1 MDEIYKEYSG
11 LIPSKLIDDVKK
23 EVSKVK
29 ITKAQLKEVLERVK
43 REYEAA
49 LISPGEAIGIITAES
64 FGEPATQMS
73 IHRDEKIIVKIKD
86 RIKILKIG
94 EFVDKLMSKNG
105 NLKFKDTEV
114 LPLNNYEF
122 YAPSINQEEKIEW
135 KKIAECSRH
144 KHDKKLMKLT
154 TASGR
159 EIIATDN
166 HSFVIRSNNEVIP
179 IIGADLKIGNRI
191 PVIKYLPENCINSI
205 KINDYIDNVNESDD
219 GLLSRYKTRAK
230 NIPNKIILDRKFGYF
245 IGSYLSEG
253 HANNGQVSISN
264 MNEDFI
270 FNVKE
275 FINDI
280 GLDCKDEINSRG
292 FALSRDLK
300 ISSSLLAQF
309 IISICG
315 SVSRNK
321 KIPEFAYSAEEE
333 FVSGLLR
340 GYFDGDANFT
350 VNRRM
355 IRVSSNSKK
364 LIDGIALLLNR
375 FKIFSHKT
383 KDKKEQFW
391 LLIPYKYAPL
401 FLQFVGSDID
411 KKRKSLERLAELSKD
426 YWNDSSQ
433 DFTDMISG
441 FGDLFYKTAKKI
453 GMSTRYVNNFTKR
466 QKIGRTTLFRYIKEF
481 EFLSQKNK
489 ITISEELKIMRRMF
503 ESDVVWD
510 EIKKIQYIDNDGFV
524 YDLSVPGLET
534 FTTFDGIITHNTLNV
549 KHFAGVAEMQV
560 TSGLPRLIEI
570 FDASKSIKTP
580 SMEVYLKQDYNK
592 DAVKVRKIASQIK
605 ESTLGDI
612 ATEFTIDISAMNVK
626 VAIDKEKLRDLG
638 MTEDS
643 LIKALKDSMKG
654 IQIRSNKSEIVLK
667 TKESDLHELYKLKE
681 KAKEVFIKGVKGIS
695 YVLPVKREGEFIILT
710 SGSNL
715 KEILKVKEVDTKRT
729 VTNDIHEVY
738 SVFGVEATRQAIINE
753 STKVIQ
759 NQGLDINIRHIM
771 FIADVMTSAGSVMG
785 ITRSGITGG
794 KESVL
799 ARASFETPIRH
810 LISAALNGEED
821 YLNSVV
827 ENVILNQPVPL
838 GTGLP
843 RLVVKGM
850 KEK

>member
-1 MDEIYKEYSG
+1 MDELYKEYQG
-11 LIPSKLIDDVKK
+11 LIPDKLIDDVKR
-23 EVSKVK
+23 EINKVK
-29 ITKAQLKEVLERVK
+29 ITKAQLKEILERVK
-43 REYEAA
+43 REYNSA

-73 IHRDEKIIVKIKD
+73 IQKDEKIIVKIKD

-94 EFVDKLMSKNG
+94 GFVDRLMDKNSIFEF
-105 NLKFKDTEV
+105 NNTQV
-114 LPLNNYEF
+114 LPLNDYEF

-135 KKIAECSRH
+135 KKIIECSRH
-144 KHDKKLMKLT
+144 KYNRKLMKLT

-166 HSFVIRSNNEVIP
+166 HSFVIRDNNKVAP
-179 IIGADLKIGNRI
+179 IIGADLKIGDRI
-191 PVIKYLPENCINSI
+191 PVIKYLPENCISSI
-205 KINDYIDNVNESDD
+205 KINDYLDSVNESDD
-219 GLLSRYKTRAK
+219 GLLFRYKTRAK

-245 IGSYLSEG
+245 IGAYLSEG

-264 MNEDFI
+264 MDDNFI
-270 FNVKE
+270 FNIKE
-275 FINDI
+275 FINVI

-315 SVSRNK
+315 SGSRNK
-321 KIPEFAYSAEEE
+321 KVPEFAYSAKEE

-355 IRVSSNSKK
+355 IRVSSNSKG
-364 LIDGIALLLNR
+364 LIDGVALLLTR
-375 FKIFSHKT
+375 FKIFSHKV

-411 KKRKSLERLAELSKD
+411 KKRKSLKELIELSKN
-426 YWNDSSQ
+426 YWNDDSQ

-441 FGDLFYKTAKKI
+441 FGDLFYKTAKKV
-453 GMSTRYVNNFTKR
+453 GMRTRYINNFTKR
-466 QKIGRTTLFRYIKEF
+466 QKIGRTALYRYIKQF
-481 EFLSQKNK
+481 EMIAEQMK
-489 ITISEELKIMRRMF
+489 IDISEELKIMRQMF

-510 EIKKIQYIDNDGFV
+510 SIVKIEYVNYKDKYV
-524 YDLSVPGLET
+524 YDISVPGLET

-580 SMEVYLKQDYNK
+580 SMEVYLKSEYNK
-592 DAVKVRKIASQIK
+592 DPIKVRKIASQIK
-605 ESTLGDI
+605 ESILEDI
-612 ATEFTIDISAMNVK
+612 AVEFTIDISMMNVK
-626 VAIDKEKLRDLG
+626 VGIDKAKLRDLG
-638 MTEDS
+638 MTEAG
-643 LIKALKDSMKG
+643 LISTLKDSLKG
-654 IQIRSNKSEIVLK
+654 GVQVRMNKNEIVIK
-667 TKESDLHELYKLKE
+667 GKENDLHEVYLLKE
-681 KAKEVFIKGVKGIS
+681 KAKNVFIKGVKGIS

-715 KEILKVKEVDTKRT
+715 KEILKVKEVDTRRT

-738 SVFGVEATRQAIINE
+738 SVFGIEAARQSIINE

-771 FIADVMTSAGSVMG
+771 FIADVMTSNGAIMG

-810 LISAALNGEED
+810 LMGAALSGEED
-821 YLNSVV
+821 YLNSVI

-838 GTGLP
+838 GTGMPKLI
-843 RLVVKGM
+843 VKG
-850 KEK
+850 

>member
-1 MDEIYKEYSG
+1 MDELYKEYQG
-11 LIPSKLIDDVKK
+11 LIPDKLIDDVKR
-23 EVSKVK
+23 EINKVK
-29 ITKAQLKEVLERVK
+29 ITKAQLKEILERVK
-43 REYEAA
+43 REYNSA

-73 IHRDEKIIVKIKD
+73 IQKDEKIIVKIKD

-94 EFVDKLMSKNG
+94 GFVDRLMDKNSIFEF
-105 NLKFKDTEV
+105 NNTQV
-114 LPLNNYEF
+114 LPLNDYEF

-135 KKIAECSRH
+135 KKIIECSRH
-144 KHDKKLMKLT
+144 KYNRKLMKLT

-166 HSFVIRSNNEVIP
+166 HSFVIRDNNKVAP
-179 IIGADLKIGNRI
+179 IIGADLKIGDRI
-191 PVIKYLPENCINSI
+191 PVIKYLPENCISSI
-205 KINDYIDNVNESDD
+205 KINDYLDSVNESDD
-219 GLLSRYKTRAK
+219 GLLFRYKTRAK

-245 IGSYLSEG
+245 IGAYLSEG
-253 HANNGQVSISN
+253 QANNGQVSISN
-264 MNEDFI
+264 MDDNFI
-270 FNVKE
+270 FNIKE
-275 FINDI
+275 FINVI

-315 SVSRNK
+315 SGSRNK
-321 KIPEFAYSAEEE
+321 KVPEFAYSAKEE

-355 IRVSSNSKK
+355 IRVSSNSKG
-364 LIDGIALLLNR
+364 LIDGVALLLTR
-375 FKIFSHKT
+375 FKIFSHKV

-411 KKRKSLERLAELSKD
+411 KKRKSLKELIELSKN
-426 YWNDSSQ
+426 YWNDDSQ

-441 FGDLFYKTAKKI
+441 FGDLFYKTAKKV
-453 GMSTRYVNNFTKR
+453 GMRTRYINNFTKR
-466 QKIGRTTLFRYIKEF
+466 QKIGRTALYRYIKQF
-481 EFLSQKNK
+481 EMIAEQMK
-489 ITISEELKIMRRMF
+489 IDISEELKIMRQMF

-510 EIKKIQYIDNDGFV
+510 SIVKIEYVNYKDKYV

-580 SMEVYLKQDYNK
+580 SMEVYLKSEYNK
-592 DAVKVRKIASQIK
+592 DPIKVRKIASQIK
-605 ESTLGDI
+605 ESILEDI
-612 ATEFTIDISAMNVK
+612 AVEFTIDISMMNVK
-626 VAIDKEKLRDLG
+626 VGIDKAKLRDLG
-638 MTEDS
+638 MTEAG
-643 LIKALKDSMKG
+643 LISTLKDSLKG
-654 IQIRSNKSEIVLK
+654 GVQVRMNKNEIVIK
-667 TKESDLHELYKLKE
+667 GKENDLHEVYLLKE
-681 KAKEVFIKGVKGIS
+681 KAKNVFIKGVKGIS

-715 KEILKVKEVDTKRT
+715 KEILKVKEVDTRRT

-738 SVFGVEATRQAIINE
+738 SVFGIEAARQSIINE

-771 FIADVMTSAGSVMG
+771 FIADVMTSNGAIMG

-810 LISAALNGEED
+810 LMGAALSGEED
-821 YLNSVV
+821 YLNSVI

-838 GTGLP
+838 GTGMPKLI
-843 RLVVKGM
+843 VKS
-850 KEK
+850 

>member
-1 MDEIYKEYSG
+1 MDELYKEYQG
-11 LIPSKLIDDVKK
+11 LIPDKLIDDVKR
-23 EVSKVK
+23 EINKVK
-29 ITKAQLKEVLERVK
+29 ITKAQLKEILERVK
-43 REYEAA
+43 REYNSA

-73 IHRDEKIIVKIKD
+73 IQKDEKIIVKIKD

-94 EFVDKLMSKNG
+94 GFVDRLMDKNSIFEF
-105 NLKFKDTEV
+105 NNTQV
-114 LPLNNYEF
+114 LPLNDYEF

-135 KKIAECSRH
+135 KKIIECSRH
-144 KHDKKLMKLT
+144 KYNRKLMKLT

-166 HSFVIRSNNEVIP
+166 HSFVIRDNNKVAP
-179 IIGADLKIGNRI
+179 IIGADLKIGDRI
-191 PVIKYLPENCINSI
+191 PVIKYLPENCISSI
-205 KINDYIDNVNESDD
+205 KINDYLDSVNESDD
-219 GLLSRYKTRAK
+219 GLLFRYKTRAK

-245 IGSYLSEG
+245 IGAYLSEG
-253 HANNGQVSISN
+253 QANNGQVSISN
-264 MNEDFI
+264 MDDNFI
-270 FNVKE
+270 FNIKE
-275 FINDI
+275 FINVI

-315 SVSRNK
+315 SGSRNK
-321 KIPEFAYSAEEE
+321 KVPEFAYSAKEE

-355 IRVSSNSKK
+355 IRVSSNSKG
-364 LIDGIALLLNR
+364 LIDGVALLLTR
-375 FKIFSHKT
+375 FKIFSHKV

-411 KKRKSLERLAELSKD
+411 KKRKSLKELIELSKN
-426 YWNDSSQ
+426 YWNDDSQ

-441 FGDLFYKTAKKI
+441 FGDLFYKTAKKV
-453 GMSTRYVNNFTKR
+453 GMRTRYINNFTKR
-466 QKIGRTTLFRYIKEF
+466 QKIGRTALYRYIKQF
-481 EFLSQKNK
+481 EMIAEQMK
-489 ITISEELKIMRRMF
+489 IDISEELKIMRQMF

-510 EIKKIQYIDNDGFV
+510 SIVKIEYVNYKDKYV

-580 SMEVYLKQDYNK
+580 SMEVYLKSEYNK
-592 DAVKVRKIASQIK
+592 DPIKVRKIASQIK
-605 ESTLGDI
+605 ESILEDI
-612 ATEFTIDISAMNVK
+612 AVEFTIDISMMNVK
-626 VAIDKEKLRDLG
+626 VGIDKAKLRDLG
-638 MTEDS
+638 MTEAG
-643 LIKALKDSMKG
+643 LISTLKDSLKG
-654 IQIRSNKSEIVLK
+654 GVQVRMNKNEIVIK
-667 TKESDLHELYKLKE
+667 GKENDLHEVYLLKE
-681 KAKEVFIKGVKGIS
+681 KAKNVFIKGVKGIS

-715 KEILKVKEVDTKRT
+715 KEILKVKEVDTRRT

-738 SVFGVEATRQAIINE
+738 SVFGIEAARQSIINE

-771 FIADVMTSAGSVMG
+771 FIADVMTSNGAIMG

-810 LISAALNGEED
+810 LMGAALSGEED
-821 YLNSVV
+821 YLNSVI

-838 GTGLP
+838 GTGMPKLI
-843 RLVVKGM
+843 VKG
-850 KEK
+850 

>member
-1 MDEIYKEYSG
+1 MDELYKEYQG
-11 LIPSKLIDDVKK
+11 LIPDKLIDDVKR
-23 EVSKVK
+23 EINKVK
-29 ITKAQLKEVLERVK
+29 ITKAQLKEILERVK
-43 REYEAA
+43 REYNSA

-73 IHRDEKIIVKIKD
+73 IQKDEKIIVKIKD

-94 EFVDKLMSKNG
+94 GFVDRLMDKNSIFEF
-105 NLKFKDTEV
+105 NNTQV
-114 LPLNNYEF
+114 LPLNDYEF

-135 KKIAECSRH
+135 KKIIECSRH
-144 KHDKKLMKLT
+144 KYNRKLMKLT

-166 HSFVIRSNNEVIP
+166 HSFVIRDNNKVAP
-179 IIGADLKIGNRI
+179 IIGADLKIGDRI
-191 PVIKYLPENCINSI
+191 PVIKYLPENCISSI
-205 KINDYIDNVNESDD
+205 KINDYLDSVNESDD
-219 GLLSRYKTRAK
+219 GLLFRYKTRAK

-245 IGSYLSEG
+245 IGAYLSEG

-264 MNEDFI
+264 MDDNFI
-270 FNVKE
+270 FNIKE
-275 FINDI
+275 FINVI

-315 SVSRNK
+315 SGSRNK
-321 KIPEFAYSAEEE
+321 KVPEFAYSAKEE

-355 IRVSSNSKK
+355 IRVSSNSKG
-364 LIDGIALLLNR
+364 LIDGVALLLTR
-375 FKIFSHKT
+375 FKIFSHKV

-411 KKRKSLERLAELSKD
+411 KKRKSLKELIELSKN
-426 YWNDSSQ
+426 YWNDDSQ

-441 FGDLFYKTAKKI
+441 FGDLFYKTAKKV
-453 GMSTRYVNNFTKR
+453 GMRTRYINNFTKR
-466 QKIGRTTLFRYIKEF
+466 QKIGRTALYRYIKQF
-481 EFLSQKNK
+481 EMIAEQMK
-489 ITISEELKIMRRMF
+489 IDISEELKIMRQMF

-510 EIKKIQYIDNDGFV
+510 SIVKIEYVNYKDKYV

-580 SMEVYLKQDYNK
+580 SMEVYLKSEYNK
-592 DAVKVRKIASQIK
+592 DPIKVRKIASQIK
-605 ESTLGDI
+605 ESILEDI
-612 ATEFTIDISAMNVK
+612 AVEFTIDISMMNVK
-626 VAIDKEKLRDLG
+626 VGIDKAKLRDLG
-638 MTEDS
+638 MTEAG
-643 LIKALKDSMKG
+643 LISTLKDSLKG
-654 IQIRSNKSEIVLK
+654 GVQVRMNKNEIVIK
-667 TKESDLHELYKLKE
+667 GKENDLHEVYLLKE
-681 KAKEVFIKGVKGIS
+681 KAKNVFIKGVKGIS

-715 KEILKVKEVDTKRT
+715 KEILKVKEVDTRRT

-738 SVFGVEATRQAIINE
+738 SVFGIEAARQSIINE

-771 FIADVMTSAGSVMG
+771 FIADVMTSNGAIMG

-810 LISAALNGEED
+810 LMGAALSGEED
-821 YLNSVV
+821 YLNSVI

-838 GTGLP
+838 GTGMPKLI
-843 RLVVKGM
+843 VKS
-850 KEK
+850 